1 MSGFS
6 VNPEELRE
14 YASKLDGHR
23 TTASAIKGLVDKA
36 DVSNKSWGVVGL
48 FVFDTYKDLLSDLK
62 DTFQAM
68 EEGLESGAGKLRD
81 TAQGYADQEAA
92 LKTILDGIQ
101 VDRW

>member
-1 MSGFS
+1 MDFNSDLG
-6 VNPEELRE
+6 VNTLLAHYGEDE
-14 YASKLDGHR
+14 KL
-23 TTASAIKGLVDKA
+23 
-36 DVSNKSWGVVGL
+36 WGAVAPPIFQNSL

-68 EEGLESGAGKLRD
+68 EEGLESGAGKFRD

-101 VDRW
+101 VDRG